1 MGNLPLISSWYRRVQ
16 EVPGIK
22 KAADKC
28 SMQLLQ
34 LPELMPAPEE
44 QLQDFSSVPD
54 ELEEEHED
62 SHFIGGPRPTMTK
75 LMVI

>member
-1 MGNLPLISSWYRRVQ
+1 MPLISSWYRRVQ
-16 EVPGIK
+16 EVPGVK

>member
-1 MGNLPLISSWYRRVQ
+1 M
-16 EVPGIK
+16 E
-22 KAADKC
+22 
-28 SMQLLQ
+28 LLQ
-34 LPELMPAPEE
+34 LPELMSAPEE

-54 ELEEEHED
+54 ELEEDNDD

>member
-1 MGNLPLISSWYRRVQ
+1 
-16 EVPGIK
+16 
-22 KAADKC
+22 
-28 SMQLLQ
+28 MQLLQ

-54 ELEEEHED
+54 ELEEEPED